1 MPCDVMKERHI
12 SELSR
17 DPLRPLTRD
26 ELDHFDEYLTFKN
39 DDISA
44 KGVSLTEAVQHVT
57 AYMDYYLGVPGAK
70 EPDAL
75 N

>member
-1 MPCDVMKERHI
+1 MPCNVMKERQI
-12 SELSR
+12 SELSK
-17 DPLRPLTRD
+17 DPLRPLTQD

-44 KGVSLTEAVQHVT
+44 KDVSLTEAVKHVT
-57 AYMDYYLGVPGAK
+57 AYMDFYLGVPEAK

>member
-1 MPCDVMKERHI
+1 MPISRHI

-17 DPLRPLTRD
+17 EPFRPLTKD

-44 KGVSLTEAVQHVT
+44 EKVSINNAVKRIVR
-57 AYMDYYLGVPGAK
+57 DINFYLGVPGAK
-70 EPDAL
+70 KKHAARR
-75 N
+75 